1 MEGQGPTANMGFKKP
16 HIVVVF
22 GLVALVVAL
31 ICQII
36 AVAAT
41 GWYTVKNT
49 DDTYGLWGICTQGVC
64 LDYMWADDTIKATRA
79 FALLGIFFI
88 IFSLTAGILI
98 MFIEKYVMNL
108 IAGGVAIAAGVFVV
122 VGIAIFLGY
131 HLHDKIT
138 ADTLHYFQL
147 SYCFA
152 LSIVA
157 FVLCLASGIAFFLA
171 TSFEDPGSY
180 LIPSKF

>member
-1 MEGQGPTANMGFKKP
+1 MGFKKP
-16 HIVVVF
+16 HIVVVL

-31 ICQII
+31 IFQII

-49 DDTYGLWGICTQGVC
+49 DDTYGLWGICTQGIC
-64 LDYMWADDTIKATRA
+64 LDYMSADDTIKATRA
-79 FALLGIFFI
+79 FALLGLFFI
-88 IFSLTAGILI
+88 IFALAAGILI
-98 MFIEKYVMNL
+98 MFIDKKVMNL
-108 IAGGVAIAAGVFVV
+108 IAGGVAISAGVFVV
-122 VGIAIFLGY
+122 IGIFIFLGT

-138 ADTLHYFQL
+138 AGTLHYFQL

-157 FVLCLASGIAFFLA
+157 FLLCIASGIAFILP
-171 TSFEDPGSY
+171 TSFEDPGLRILPHS
-180 LIPSKF
+180 LKILAKHIA